1 VVINS
6 SSKLSNI
13 SSKNISING
22 ILQILN
28 LIVICLLFSAT
39 ISDKLNDHPYIN
51 GYSILLAIILC
62 IQVFIFLLFEKK
74 SSDPFILLL
83 AYLLI
88 LFFSF
93 RIYTLLL
100 FPIQDAFQRY
110 NFTPKNTN
118 YALIYILIANIF
130 LFSGFICKKEVIKKV
145 TFDTENQFYK
155 VFNPLFGVIMFYV
168 SLIFGN
174 LIINLLPVGI
184 FEIVAFFYNNFF
196 SPNLILLILSA
207 YVISYRHKLPV
218 FYLNTVKIGAI
229 ILLVMQTL
237 SFSRSGLLTL
247 FETILIFTLAIKPNI
262 KFKRKYV
269 VKGFVFLPLVI
280 FVAFALYSIST
291 VSRQIKGEKGS
302 TIYEKIE
309 LFKESVDL
317 LRDDPLTEFY
327 IGQGLSRAGYFDY
340 NSEIIA
346 NKKKYSNIFSWET
359 YFKSI
364 VDNILTPGFNIF
376 DQPKLANSLKY
387 TDGDFG
393 KISLQKEVAGDYG
406 SDQFG
411 LYGEMYASF
420 GFFSL
425 PILFLI
431 AFYLKKLYIYKSN
444 MSPFKNT
451 IKNMLLVSFFYQFMN
466 SFGLDW
472 ILASMLTTI
481 TSFYMLSNF
490 LFKLK
495 LTTK

>member
-1 VVINS
+1 MVVNS
-6 SSKLSNI
+6 STKLSNI
-13 SSKNISING
+13 SSQNISING
-22 ILQILN
+22 ILQFLN
-28 LIVICLLFSAT
+28 LIVVCLLFSVFFST
-39 ISDKLNDHPYIN
+39 NLNNHPYIN
-51 GYSILLAIILC
+51 GYSILLAIILS
-62 IQVFIFLLFEKK
+62 IQVFVFLLFEKK
-74 SSDPFILLL
+74 SSDPFILLM

-88 LFFSF
+88 LFFSL
-93 RIYTLLL
+93 RIYTLYL
-100 FPIQDAFQRY
+100 FPIQDAFQHY
-110 NFTPKNTN
+110 NYMPKDTN
-118 YALIYILIANIF
+118 YALIYILIANVF
-130 LFSGFICKKEVIKKV
+130 LFFGFICNKQVNKKISYDSYNYTDTVIK
-145 TFDTENQFYK
+145 
-155 VFNPLFGVIMFYV
+155 PSFGVIIFYV

-218 FYLNTVKIGAI
+218 FYLNAVKIGAI
-229 ILLVMQTL
+229 ILLVIQTL
-237 SFSRSGLLTL
+237 SYSRSGLLTL

-280 FVAFALYSIST
+280 FIAFALYAIST
-291 VSRQIKGEKGS
+291 VSRQIKGEKGP

-309 LFKESVDL
+309 VLKESIDL

-346 NKKKYSNIFSWET
+346 NKKKYTNVFSFET

-376 DQPKLANSLKY
+376 DQPKLSNSLKY
-387 TDGDFG
+387 TDGEFG
-393 KISLQKEVAGDYG
+393 KISLKKEIAGDYG
-406 SDQFG
+406 SAQFG

-431 AFYLKKLYIYKSN
+431 AFYLKKLYIYKKN
-444 MSPFKNT
+444 MSTFENT
-451 IKNMLLVSFFYQFMN
+451 IKNILLVSFFYQFMN

-481 TSFYMLSNF
+481 TSFYLLSNL
-490 LFKLK
+490 LFKLA
-495 LTTK
+495 TK